1 VRGGD
6 DSAKGIEGRTTQED
20 VIGCW
25 SVDDEKVDRDG
36 FSLGSLPKDGVE
48 VNVAPGGYLF
58 TEKAIY
64 WLVIWDHGGVRKL
77 KFLVGG
83 PVEDINRAA
92 LINKDFLDS
101 VIFDFNSDDHGVIL
115 LVVEA
120 VEVIIYEDDRR
131 HTASAVGMGDV
142 VDRLYM
148 AEVSFS
154 GRRGGASACEATKDG
169 VNGAT

>member
-6 DSAKGIEGRTTQED
+6 DGAKGIEGRMAQED

-25 SVDDEKVDRDG
+25 RIDDEEADWDG
-36 FSLGSLPKDGVE
+36 FSLGTLPKDGVE
-48 VNVAPGGYLF
+48 VNVASGGYLF
-58 TEKAIY
+58 TGKAIY
-64 WLVIWDHGGVRKL
+64 WLVIWDHGDVRKL

-83 PVEDINRAA
+83 LAEDINRVA

-101 VIFDFNSDDHGVIL
+101 VIFDFNSDDHGVIF

-120 VEVIIYEDDRR
+120 VEVIICEDDRR
-131 HTASAVGMGDV
+131 HTASVVGMGDV
-142 VDRLYM
+142 VDGLYM

-154 GRRGGASACEATKDG
+154 GKRGGASACEATRDG